1 MYSQPSQ
8 AMKLIEPTT
17 LKSFAPSGTLRVG
30 INLGNPVLAS
40 EDAATKKMSGIS
52 IDIANEIGKRIN
64 LPVQLIPFKSA
75 GETVDGIK
83 NGDLDLVF
91 VAIDP
96 VRGADI
102 SYTPAYIQIEGAYM
116 VKAASPL
123 KNNEGVDVAGTEIVV
138 GKGSAYDLYLT
149 REIKNAALLRAANS
163 QAVVDDFM
171 SGKGNVAA
179 GVKQQLESDAKRYAG
194 LRMLPGRFMVINQ
207 AIGVPKARSDF
218 DKTTAYLSEVI
229 TQLKQSG
236 FIANS
241 MQRHHIQGAKV
252 AE

>member
-1 MYSQPSQ
+1 
-8 AMKLIEPTT
+8 MKLIDPTT

-40 EDAATKKMSGIS
+40 EDAANKKLSGIS
-52 IDIANEIGKRIN
+52 VDIANEIGKRIN

-75 GETVDGIK
+75 GATVEGIK

-116 VKAASPL
+116 VKTSSVL
-123 KNNEGVDVAGTEIVV
+123 MSNEEVDVAGNEIVV

-149 REIKNAALLRAANS
+149 REIKSATLLRAANS

-179 GVKQQLESDAKRYAG
+179 GVKQQLESDAKRYQA
-194 LRMLPGRFMVINQ
+194 LRRLPGRFMVINQ
-207 AIGVPKARSDF
+207 AIGVPKARLDF
-218 DKTTAYLSEVI
+218 EKTTTYLSEVI

-241 MQRHHIQGAKV
+241 MQRHYIQGAKV